1 MDTLLSVEGV
11 TVSFDGFTVLDG
23 LDFSVNSG
31 ELRFLIG
38 PNGAGKTTLLDVIT
52 GSVRP
57 RSGRVLFAGVDVS
70 SWAEHRR
77 ARRGIGRKFQ
87 TAAVFP
93 TLTAYQNVEAAFGCT
108 GSTAALFGTLTRLDR
123 ERIDAVLDRV
133 GLSER
138 AATRAGVLSHGEMQ
152 WLEIGMLMIGE
163 PRLLLLDE
171 PIAGMTRGER
181 DHTGELL
188 ESLTKDHAV
197 VVVEHDMEFIRQFA
211 RTVTV
216 MHLGKVLVE
225 GPVAMVQE
233 HPGVR
238 EIYLGP
244 TRDRAAA

>member
-1 MDTLLSVEGV
+1 MTTLLAVEGV

-23 LDFSVNSG
+23 LDFAVDSG

-57 RSGRVLFAGVDVS
+57 RSGRVVFAGGDVS
-70 SWAEHRR
+70 SWSEQRR

-87 TAAVFP
+87 TPAVFP
-93 TLTAYQNVEAAFGCT
+93 TLTAYQNVEAALGCT
-108 GSTAALFGTLTRLDR
+108 GSTAALFGTLPSHDR
-123 ERIDAVLDRV
+123 QRIDAVLDRV
-133 GLSER
+133 GLTER
-138 AATRAGVLSHGEMQ
+138 ATTRAGALSHGEMQ
-152 WLEIGMLMIGE
+152 WLEIGILIIGE

-181 DHTGELL
+181 DHTGQLL
-188 ESLTKDHAV
+188 ESLAKDRAV
-197 VVVEHDMEFIRQFA
+197 VVVEHDMEFMRQFA

-216 MHLGKVLVE
+216 MHLGKVLIE
-225 GPVAMVQE
+225 GPVATVQE

-244 TRDRAAA
+244 KRNRAAA